1 MNIVT
6 EAVKQYVESQKK
18 EWKHDRRQS
27 VGASEIGQCSRKI
40 WCIKYEDME
49 TGVPRD
55 PDKVL
60 DSWGARERGN
70 LIEKH
75 LLVPAMRAKY
85 NHLAMYMGEEQR
97 TFHDGYLSATPDCLL
112 RVNGHYMLVEFKTID
127 PRANLTEPKPE
138 HVYQAQVQMGIL
150 NHIGEYKVDKAIVSY
165 TDASFLSETK
175 EFEITFDPDY
185 YTAAKKR
192 ADKIMLGEKMTD
204 FDPEGW
210 IAGGRE
216 CQYCPF
222 SVACGVQR
230 KDVPAENK
238 NVADPQFV
246 AEISDLARQY
256 KLAQFMVEK
265 SETDVRQIQTDIK
278 SRLQEKQIR
287 RVVGNG
293 VSVSWA
299 QVKGR
304 ETTDVKGLREAAE
317 NAGIDLDQY
326 TGVADPSDRLT
337 VTVKEQ

>member
-55 PDKVL
+55 QDTV

-85 NHLAMYMGEEQR
+85 NHLAMYMGDEQR

-112 RVNGHYMLVEFKTID
+112 HINGNYMLVEFKTID
-127 PRANLTEPKPE
+127 PRVNLTEPKPE

-150 NHIGEYKVDKAIVSY
+150 NHIGEYKVDKAIISY

-185 YTAAKKR
+185 YNAAKIR

-216 CQYCPF
+216 CQHCQF

-230 KDVPAENK
+230 KDVPIEDSK
-238 NVADPQFV
+238 ADPQFV

-265 SETDVRQIQTDIK
+265 AEIDARKIQTSIK
-278 SRLQEKQIR
+278 QRLQEKQIR
-287 RVVGNG
+287 LVVGNG
-293 VSVSWA
+293 VSVSWTE
-299 QVKGR
+299 VKGR

-326 TGVADPSDRLT
+326 TSVADPSDRLT

>member
-1 MNIVT
+1 M
-6 EAVKQYVESQKK
+6 ECGVKRNEG
-18 EWKHDRRQS
+18 E
-27 VGASEIGQCSRKI
+27 
-40 WCIKYEDME
+40 
-49 TGVPRD
+49 P
-55 PDKVL
+55 

-70 LIEKH
+70 LIERH
-75 LLVPAMRAKY
+75 LLVPAMRAKF

-112 RVNGHYMLVEFKTID
+112 HMNGHYVLVEFKTID
-127 PRANLTEPKPE
+127 PRAQLVEAKPE
-138 HVYQAQVQMGIL
+138 HVYQTQVQMGVL
-150 NHIGEYKVDKAIVSY
+150 NHTGQKVDKAIISY

-230 KDVPAENK
+230 KDVPANDK
-238 NVADPQFV
+238 GIADPQFV

-256 KLAQFMVEK
+256 KLAQHLVEK
-265 SETDVRQIQTDIK
+265 SETDVRQLQTDIK

-293 VSVSWA
+293 VSVSWT

-326 TGVADPSDRLT
+326 TSVADPSDRLT

>member
-97 TFHDGYLSATPDCLL
+97 TFYDGYLSATPDCLL

-138 HVYQAQVQMGIL
+138 HVYQTQVQMGIL
-150 NHIGEYKVDKAIVSY
+150 NHIGEYKVDKAIISY
-165 TDASFLSETK
+165 TDASFLSETR
-175 EFEITFDPDY
+175 EFEILFDLNY
-185 YTAAKKR
+185 YIVAKNR

-204 FDPEGW
+204 FRPEGW
-210 IAGGRE
+210 IAGGKE

-230 KDVPAENK
+230 KDVPIEDSK
-238 NVADPQFV
+238 ADPQFV

-265 SETDVRQIQTDIK
+265 SETDVRQLQTDIK
-278 SRLQEKQIR
+278 QRLQEKQIR

-293 VSVSWA
+293 VSVSWT
-299 QVKGR
+299 QIKGR
-304 ETTDVKGLREAAE
+304 ENTDVKGLREAAE

-326 TGVADPSDRLT
+326 TSIADPSDRLT
-337 VTVKEQ
+337 VTVK

>member
-1 MNIVT
+1 MLPVERTQQT
-6 EAVKQYVESQKK
+6 E
-18 EWKHDRRQS
+18 
-27 VGASEIGQCSRKI
+27 
-40 WCIKYEDME
+40 
-49 TGVPRD
+49 
-55 PDKVL
+55 
-60 DSWGARERGN
+60 
-70 LIEKH
+70 
-75 LLVPAMRAKY
+75 
-85 NHLAMYMGEEQR
+85 
-97 TFHDGYLSATPDCLL
+97 LSTQ
-112 RVNGHYMLVEFKTID
+112 T
-127 PRANLTEPKPE
+127 
-138 HVYQAQVQMGIL
+138 
-150 NHIGEYKVDKAIVSY
+150 
-165 TDASFLSETK
+165 
-175 EFEITFDPDY
+175 
-185 YTAAKKR
+185 
-192 ADKIMLGEKMTD
+192 TD
-204 FDPEGW
+204 FNPFADFAQSISRSRIIGKLLKFTKHGDW

-216 CQYCPF
+216 CQHCPF

-265 SETDVRQIQTDIK
+265 SETDVRQLQTDIK

-326 TGVADPSDRLT
+326 TSVADPSDRLT
-337 VTVKEQ
+337 VTVKETSPGGE